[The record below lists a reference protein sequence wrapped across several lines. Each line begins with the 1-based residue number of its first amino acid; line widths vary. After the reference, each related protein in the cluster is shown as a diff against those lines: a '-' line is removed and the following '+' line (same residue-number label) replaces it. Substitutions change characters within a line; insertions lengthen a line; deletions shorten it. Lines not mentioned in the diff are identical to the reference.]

1 MKIYQK
7 TISLTPKQR
16 GFHLIDNEINHELKS
31 EIASVNIG
39 TLNLFLKH
47 TSASLALG
55 ENYEKEVRD
64 DLESFFNDVVD
75 EDKPYY
81 THTYEG
87 KDDMPAHIKSV
98 MIGASLTIPI
108 TDGRLNLG
116 TWQGIYLNEHRN
128 HASSRTVVAT
138 VMGM

>member
-1 MKIYQK
+1 MNVIQR
-7 TISLTPKQR
+7 TLTLSPKGR
-16 GFHLIDNEINHELKS
+16 GFHLIDTEINQALKS
-31 EIASVNIG
+31 DIATINVG

-75 EDKPYY
+75 EEKPYY

-87 KDDMPAHIKSV
+87 KDDMPGHIKSV
-98 MIGASLTIPI
+98 IIGVTLTISI

-128 HASSRTVVAT
+128 HASSREIVLTL
-138 VMGM
+138 MGQ

>member
-1 MKIYQK
+1 MKTIQK
-7 TISLTPKQR
+7 TITLQAQPR
-16 GFHLIDNEINHELKS
+16 GFHLIDDEIQDVLGKD
-31 EIASVNIG
+31 IADISAG
-39 TLNLFLKH
+39 TVHIFLKH

-98 MIGASLTIPI
+98 IIGASVTVPI

-116 TWQGIYLNEHRN
+116 TWQGIYLNEHREFTT
-128 HASSRTVVAT
+128 SREVVLT
-138 VMGM
+138 IMGL

>member
-1 MKIYQK
+1 MK
-7 TISLTPKQR
+7 TIQITINIPAKPR
-16 GFHLIDNEINHELKS
+16 GFHLIDEVIQDALAS
-31 EIASVNIG
+31 DIAQMRVG
-39 TLNLFLKH
+39 TLHIFLKH

-98 MIGASLTIPI
+98 IIGASVSVPI

-116 TWQGIYLNEHRN
+116 TWQGIYLNEHRDF
-128 HASSRTVVAT
+128 ASAREVVLT
-138 VMGM
+138 VMGA

>member
-1 MKIYQK
+1 MKIHQK
-7 TISLTPKQR
+7 TISLIAKQR
-16 GFHLIDNEINHELKS
+16 GFHLIDNELNRELKS
-31 EIASVNIG
+31 EIASVSIG

-64 DLESFFNDVVD
+64 DLESFFNDMVD

-98 MIGASLTIPI
+98 MIGATLTIPI

-116 TWQGIYLNEHRN
+116 TWQGVYLNEHRN
-128 HASSRTVVAT
+128 HAGSRTLVAT
-138 VMGM
+138 IMGM